1 MIEPW
6 EKLDSQYLG
15 DFRIFRIRQD
25 TSLSPRTGAT
35 HRFFVLES
43 PDWVN
48 VIPLTLEGNVILI
61 RQYRHGT
68 EDVTLEVPGGMVDAA
83 DADPSVS
90 AARELREETG
100 YEVEAIIHLG
110 SVAPNPAF
118 LNNQCHSYLALGVR
132 PVHEVAL
139 DGAEDIAFEEIPL
152 AAIPDLIRSGAI
164 THSLT
169 ITAFYYLD
177 LYQGEKNL
185 TQRSQRAPSTQ
196 REEGVSNSVDSGERE
211 KNLTQRSQR
220 APSTQK
226 EEGVSNS
233 VNSGEREKNLTQ
245 RSPRAPS
252 TQREEGVSNLVDKG
266 VSTQN
271 LAPRS
276 RIAPRVQSSPTEN
289 EIASQVVDAA
299 FRIHQSVGSGLLE
312 SAYETL
318 LSHELRQRGFEVAR
332 QVLLPVHYGELHI
345 DAGYRIDLLVND
357 KVIVELKSVDFL
369 VPAHHKQLLT
379 YLRFADKRLGLLINF
394 GDEVFKRAVKRVVNG
409 L

>member
-25 TSLSPRTGAT
+25 TSRSPRTGAA

-48 VIPLTLEGNVILI
+48 VIPLTPEGNVIMI

-100 YEVEAIIHLG
+100 YEVEEIVHLG

-118 LNNQCHSYLALGVR
+118 LNNQCHSYLALGVQ

-152 AAIPDLIRSGAI
+152 SAIPDLIRTGAI

-169 ITAFYYLD
+169 CL
-177 LYQGEKNL
+177 LY
-185 TQRSQRAPSTQ
+185 T
-196 REEGVSNSVDSGERE
+196 
-211 KNLTQRSQR
+211 
-220 APSTQK
+220 
-226 EEGVSNS
+226 
-233 VNSGEREKNLTQ
+233 
-245 RSPRAPS
+245 
-252 TQREEGVSNLVDKG
+252 
-266 VSTQN
+266 
-271 LAPRS
+271 S
-276 RIAPRVQSSPTEN
+276 RCV
-289 EIASQVVDAA
+289 
-299 FRIHQSVGSGLLE
+299 
-312 SAYETL
+312 
-318 LSHELRQRGFEVAR
+318 
-332 QVLLPVHYGELHI
+332 
-345 DAGYRIDLLVND
+345 
-357 KVIVELKSVDFL
+357 
-369 VPAHHKQLLT
+369 
-379 YLRFADKRLGLLINF
+379 
-394 GDEVFKRAVKRVVNG
+394 
-409 L
+409 

>member
-25 TSLSPRTGAT
+25 TSRSPRTGAA

-48 VIPLTLEGNVILI
+48 VIPLTPEGNVIMI

-100 YEVEAIIHLG
+100 HEVEEIVHLG

-132 PVHEVAL
+132 PVHEIAL

-152 AAIPDLIRSGAI
+152 AAIPDLIRAGAI

-169 ITAFYYLD
+169 ITAFYYLE
-177 LYQGEKNL
+177 LYERESHAK
-185 TQRSQRAPSTQ
+185 TQRTQ
-196 REEGVSNSVDSGERE
+196 S
-211 KNLTQRSQR
+211 
-220 APSTQK
+220 K
-226 EEGVSNS
+226 E
-233 VNSGEREKNLTQ
+233 
-245 RSPRAPS
+245 
-252 TQREEGVSNLVDKG
+252 
-266 VSTQN
+266 
-271 LAPRS
+271 
-276 RIAPRVQSSPTEN
+276 
-289 EIASQVVDAA
+289 
-299 FRIHQSVGSGLLE
+299 
-312 SAYETL
+312 
-318 LSHELRQRGFEVAR
+318 
-332 QVLLPVHYGELHI
+332 
-345 DAGYRIDLLVND
+345 
-357 KVIVELKSVDFL
+357 
-369 VPAHHKQLLT
+369 
-379 YLRFADKRLGLLINF
+379 ADI
-394 GDEVFKRAVKRVVNG
+394 E
-409 L
+409 

>member
-6 EKLDSQYLG
+6 EKLESQYLG

-25 TSLSPRTGAT
+25 TSRSPRTGAA

-48 VIPLTLEGNVILI
+48 VIPLTPEGNVIMI

-83 DADPSVS
+83 DGDPSVS

-169 ITAFYYLD
+169 ITAFHYLG
-177 LYQGEKNL
+177 LYEERDKLTQRTPREQRAPRQTSVVVPDGDYESENSL
-185 TQRSQRAPSTQ
+185 TQRSQRTQ
-196 REEGVSNSVDSGERE
+196 REEWEVEGWVIGNTEQSNSNSSVPKRP
-211 KNLTQRSQR
+211 LATQ
-220 APSTQK
+220 
-226 EEGVSNS
+226 
-233 VNSGEREKNLTQ
+233 
-245 RSPRAPS
+245 
-252 TQREEGVSNLVDKG
+252 
-266 VSTQN
+266 QN
-271 LAPRS
+271 ALPENK
-276 RIAPRVQSSPTEN
+276 IAE
-289 EIASQVVDAA
+289 QVVDAA
-299 FRIHQSVGSGLLE
+299 YQIHKALGPGLLE

-318 LSHELRQRGFEVAR
+318 LAHELTLRGLQVAR
-332 QVLLPVHYGELHI
+332 QVTLPLLYGDVRLNS
-345 DAGYRIDLLVND
+345 AYRIDMLVND
-357 KVIVELKSVDFL
+357 KVILELKSIDALAPV
-369 VPAHHKQLLT
+369 HHKQLLT
-379 YLRFADKRLGLLINF
+379 YLKLADKRLGLLINF
-394 GDEVFKRAVKRVVNG
+394 GDDLFKRGVKRVVNG

>member
-25 TSLSPRTGAT
+25 TSRSPRTGAA

-48 VIPLTLEGNVILI
+48 VIPLTPEGNVIMI

-100 YEVEAIIHLG
+100 HEVEEIVHLG

-132 PVHEVAL
+132 PVHEIAL

-152 AAIPDLIRSGAI
+152 AAIPDLIRTGAI

-177 LYQGEKNL
+177 LYPGDKKL
-185 TQRSQRAPSTQ
+185 TQRTPREQRA
-196 REEGVSNSVDSGERE
+196 
-211 KNLTQRSQR
+211 
-220 APSTQK
+220 QK
-226 EEGVSNS
+226 EVKQSIAYVTGVPEN
-233 VNSGEREKNLTQ
+233 
-245 RSPRAPS
+245 
-252 TQREEGVSNLVDKG
+252 D
-266 VSTQN
+266 
-271 LAPRS
+271 
-276 RIAPRVQSSPTEN
+276 IAKH
-289 EIASQVVDAA
+289 IVDAA
-299 FRIHQSVGSGLLE
+299 YHIHKRLGPGLLE
-312 SAYETL
+312 SAYEAIL
-318 LSHELRQRGFEVAR
+318 AHELESRGLRVQRQLIV
-332 QVLLPVHYGELHI
+332 PVTYDSLHVG
-345 DAGYRIDLLVND
+345 AAYRLDLLVED
-357 KVIVELKSVDFL
+357 LVIVELKSTELMHSVF
-369 VPAHHKQLLT
+369 PKQLLT
-379 YLRFADKRLGLLINF
+379 YLKLADKRLGLILNF
-394 GDEVFKRAVKRVVNG
+394 GMETMKEGIKRVVNG
-409 L
+409 LPS

>member
-177 LYQGEKNL
+177 LYQG
-185 TQRSQRAPSTQ
+185 
-196 REEGVSNSVDSGERE
+196 E